1 MSSAPFVITSTK
13 QTVMDKHILITG
25 GAGFIGSHL
34 VDAML
39 ARGYRVTVLD
49 SLSPQVHG
57 DAEMD
62 ADGWPVYLDARARR
76 IKGDLLEDGVFEAAL
91 NGVTHLAHLAASVG
105 VGQSMTNIVDY
116 TRNNVMAAAVMLET
130 LSQRPHTVE
139 RIAVASSMSIY
150 GEGDYVRPS
159 TGAHVTTDI
168 RPHTQLEARHWDL
181 MVDGEPLE
189 PCPTPEEKL
198 LQPNSI
204 YAVNKRDHEEMFLS
218 VGRALRIPTVALRLF
233 NAYGS
238 RQALSNPYTGVAA
251 IFISRLMNDQPPLVF
266 EDGRQMRDFV
276 HVQDVAE
283 AFATVLDDD
292 REIWDVFNVGSGAP
306 VSINEIAGVL
316 ARLLGKNIAPE
327 VLNRY
332 RVGDIRHCFGDISKI
347 ERTFGF
353 TPRRSMDEGMEEL
366 ISWVSHTRAPI
377 DRSAE
382 SLEQLS
388 RGRLVV

>member
-1 MSSAPFVITSTK
+1 
-13 QTVMDKHILITG
+13 MDKHILITG

-130 LSQRPHTVE
+130 LSQRPHTVK

-168 RPHTQLEARHWDL
+168 RPHAQLEARHWDL

>member
-168 RPHTQLEARHWDL
+168 RPHAQLEARHWDL

-292 REIWDVFNVGSGAP
+292 REIWYVFNVGSGAP

>member
-1 MSSAPFVITSTK
+1 
-13 QTVMDKHILITG
+13 MDKHILITG

-57 DAEMD
+57 DAELD

-76 IKGDLLEDGVFEAAL
+76 IRGDLLEDGVFEAAL

-168 RPHTQLEARHWDL
+168 RPHAQLEARHWDL

-218 VGRALRIPTVALRLF
+218 VGRALRISTVALRLF

-388 RGRLVV
+388 KGRLVV

>member
-1 MSSAPFVITSTK
+1 
-13 QTVMDKHILITG
+13 MDKHILITG

-57 DAEMD
+57 DAELD
-62 ADGWPVYLDARARR
+62 ADGWPIYLDARARR

-91 NGVTHLAHLAASVG
+91 DGVTHLAHLAASVG

-168 RPHTQLEARHWDL
+168 RPHAQLEARHWDL

-218 VGRALRIPTVALRLF
+218 VGRALQIPTVALRLF

>member
-1 MSSAPFVITSTK
+1 
-13 QTVMDKHILITG
+13 MDKHILITG

-39 ARGYRVTVLD
+39 ARGYRVSILD
-49 SLSPQVHG
+49 NLSPQVHADG
-57 DAEMD
+57 EMD
-62 ADGWPVYLDARARR
+62 AEGWPTYLDRRARR
-76 IKGDLLEDGVFEAAL
+76 IRGDILDEGVFEVAL
-91 NGVTHLAHLAASVG
+91 EGVTHLAHLAASVG

-116 TRNNVMAAAVMLET
+116 TRNNVMAAAVMLEV
-130 LSQRPHTVE
+130 LSQKPHTVE

-150 GEGDYVRPS
+150 GEGDYIRPS
-159 TGAHVTTDI
+159 THAHVTADV
-168 RPHTQLEARHWDL
+168 RPHAQLEARQWEI
-181 MVDGEPLE
+181 MIDGEALE
-189 PCPTPEEKL
+189 PVPTTEEKL

-218 VGRALRIPTVALRLF
+218 VGRALQIPTVALRLF

-251 IFISRLMNDQPPLVF
+251 IFISRLLNDQPPLVF

-276 HVQDVAE
+276 HVQDVAR
-283 AFATVLDDD
+283 AFATVLDSD
-292 REIWDVFNVGSGAP
+292 RETWDVFNVGSGSP
-306 VSINEIAGVL
+306 VSVNEIAGVL

-332 RVGDIRHCFGDISKI
+332 RVGDIRHCFGDIAKI
-347 ERTFGF
+347 EQAYNFRPERDMET
-353 TPRRSMDEGMEEL
+353 GMEEL
-366 ISWVSHTRAPI
+366 IAWVSRTKPPV

-382 SLEQLS
+382 CLAELT
-388 RGRLVV
+388 RGKLVV

>member
-168 RPHTQLEARHWDL
+168 RPHAQLEARHWDL

-306 VSINEIAGVL
+306 VSINEIAGAL

>member
-1 MSSAPFVITSTK
+1 
-13 QTVMDKHILITG
+13 MDKHILITG

-116 TRNNVMAAAVMLET
+116 TRNNVMAAAVVLET

-168 RPHTQLEARHWDL
+168 RPHAQLEARHWDL

-366 ISWVSHTRAPI
+366 ISWVSHARTPI